1 VKKINFLQR
10 QRNKVRYLTRK
21 QLNDSVIAYKFKI
34 TIDVKSKRSLLSQ
47 TSTIAE
53 TTFLEDE
60 KVDYCWNG

>member
-1 VKKINFLQR
+1 MKKINFLQR
-10 QRNKVRYLTRK
+10 QRNRVRYLTRK
-21 QLNDSVIAYKFKI
+21 RLNNSMIAYKIKL

-60 KVDYCWNG
+60 KVDDC